1 MKRKDVDKSL
11 TWDLSYIFKTEK
23 DYENALEEIKEKTE
37 EIVKVFK
44 GKLNCY
50 CTINTLI
57 EELKPLYILIDLAT
71 NYASLDYEVDISD
84 ENSFK
89 RLSNLENIFSDVSS
103 SLNFIES
110 EILKQDESI
119 IKKAIEENP
128 LNKRFLEKIILK
140 KEHTLNEDVEK
151 TLSSL
156 SIVFD
161 SPYRIYNQAKLN
173 DLSFDDL
180 IFDEKKYPMNFNIFE
195 GSYEVDSN
203 TEFRR
208 FAFKEFYNGLKKY
221 ENTFASAYFSYVKQD
236 KIMSNLRKYK
246 NVFEY
251 LLASQEVTFDMY
263 NNHLDTIMEKL
274 SPHIIRYV
282 NLLKKVNNLSKMT
295 FADLKMPLDKDF
307 QKKYTIDECKKM
319 VKEGLS
325 VLGDEYQKYLE
336 DTFTK
341 RRIDYV
347 DNEGKSSGAFCASPY
362 RVGPYVLL
370 TWTGNMSDVFTVAH
384 ELGHGGH
391 FTFCNNEQDILN
403 TECSIYFVEAPST
416 TNELIMSHYM
426 LEKSKTNREK
436 RMILSEIISKTYYH
450 NFVTHFIEA
459 YYQREVYK
467 LIDKG
472 EVFDARTLNSIFK
485 NTLKKFFKDSIDIED
500 GVERTWMRQP
510 HYYMGLYSYTYS
522 ASLTIGTEVCKN
534 ILKDKN
540 YAKKWIEVLK
550 MGGCKN
556 PIELAKE
563 ANVDVTTTKPLLN
576 TIEYIGN
583 LITQMEEL
591 TEKIEKENQK

>member
-11 TWDLSYIFKTEK
+11 TWNLSYIFKTEK
-23 DYENALEEIKEKTE
+23 DYENALVEIKEKTE

-57 EELKPLYILIDLAT
+57 EELKPLNILIDLT
-71 NYASLDYEVDISD
+71 SNYASLDYEVDISN
-84 ENSFK
+84 ENAFK
-89 RLSNLENIFSDVSS
+89 RLSNLENILSFVSS

-110 EILKQDESI
+110 EILKQDESV

-128 LNKRFLEKIILK
+128 SNKRFLEKILLK
-140 KEHTLNEDVEK
+140 KEHKLNEEVEK
-151 TLSSL
+151 TLASL
-156 SIVFD
+156 STVFD

-180 IFDEKKYPMNFNIFE
+180 IFDGKKYPMNFNIFE

-203 TEFRR
+203 TDFRR
-208 FAFKEFYNGLKKY
+208 CAFKEFYNGLKKY
-221 ENTFASAYFSYVKQD
+221 ENTCASAYFSYVKQD
-236 KIMSNLRKYK
+236 KIISDLRNYK

-251 LLASQEVTFDMY
+251 LLEDQEVSFDMY

-274 SPHIIRYV
+274 SPHMIRYV
-282 NLLKKVNNLSKMT
+282 NLLKKVNKLSKMT

-307 QKKYTIDECKKM
+307 QKKYTIDDCKKM
-319 VKEGLS
+319 VKDGLS

-336 DTFTK
+336 DAFTK

-347 DNEGKSSGAFCASPY
+347 DNEGKASGAFCASPY

-391 FTFCNNEQDILN
+391 FTFCNKEQNILN

-416 TNELIMSHYM
+416 TNELIMAHYM
-426 LEKSKTNREK
+426 LEKAKTNREK

-472 EVFDARTLNSIFK
+472 EVFDK
-485 NTLKKFFKDSIDIED
+485 NTLNRIFRETLEKFFKNSIEIED

-576 TIEYIGN
+576 AIEYIGK

-591 TEKIEKENQK
+591 TEKIEKEN